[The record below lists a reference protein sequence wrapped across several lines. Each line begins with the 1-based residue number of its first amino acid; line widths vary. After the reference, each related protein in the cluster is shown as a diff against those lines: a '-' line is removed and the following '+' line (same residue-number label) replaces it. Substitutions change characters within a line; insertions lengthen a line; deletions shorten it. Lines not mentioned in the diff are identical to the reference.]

1 MLYIVATPI
10 GNLLDI
16 SIRQIETLLNSDV
29 ILAED
34 TRSAMTLLHN
44 IKRIDALKIEFKK
57 IPKVISYYKEREMEK
72 LPEIIKMLEEGKTIS
87 LISEAG
93 MPLIS
98 DPGYLLLKSVIQRNI
113 AYTVVPGPSAV
124 TTALLH
130 SGYRTDNFMFLG
142 FLPKK
147 EADIVRVLKKI
158 KEVHNLLK
166 NTSFIFF
173 ESPSRIN
180 KTLEMINKH
189 IPEVNVVIAR
199 ELTKKYEEILQGK
212 VSDLIQKEYKGE
224 ITLILN
230 FN

>member
-1 MLYIVATPI
+1 
-10 GNLLDI
+10 
-16 SIRQIETLLNSDV
+16 
-29 ILAED
+29 
-34 TRSAMTLLHN
+34 
-44 IKRIDALKIEFKK
+44 
-57 IPKVISYYKEREMEK
+57 
-72 LPEIIKMLEEGKTIS
+72 
-87 LISEAG
+87 
-93 MPLIS
+93 
-98 DPGYLLLKSVIQRNI
+98 
-113 AYTVVPGPSAV
+113 
-124 TTALLH
+124 
-130 SGYRTDNFMFLG
+130 MFLG